1 MAEKSIIILFI
12 YANVPVF
19 YAIVPGNDAWQNN

>member
-12 YANVPVF
+12 YA
-19 YAIVPGNDAWQNN
+19 IVPGNDAWQNN